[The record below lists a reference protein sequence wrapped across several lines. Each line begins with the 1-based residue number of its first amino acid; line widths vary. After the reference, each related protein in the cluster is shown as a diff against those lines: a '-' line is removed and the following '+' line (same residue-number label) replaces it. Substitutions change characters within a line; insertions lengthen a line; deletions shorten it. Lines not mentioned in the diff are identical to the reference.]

1 MKTFELFFFGL
12 CALMVLLG
20 GIVTVGAKNPI
31 RGAMGLLATIAGIA
45 GMYLGLHAEFLAAIQ
60 IIVYAGAVVVLF
72 LFVIMLLGP
81 SATSPRDARTAIPR
95 YFGAAVFV
103 AMAIGALALMIRT
116 GKGPTMMGAAP
127 ASLGTI
133 EGLGRELFTQGVVPF
148 ELSGALLLIAVVG
161 AVAVARG
168 RQPDPT
174 LLPAEEKKKQDA
186 HHGKTTDGALAV
198 AEARAAGRELGAAH
212 GGGHGQG
219 RAAS

>member
-1 MKTFELFFFGL
+1 MKTFELVFFGV
-12 CALMVLLG
+12 CTLMVLLG
-20 GIVTVGAKNPI
+20 GVVTVGSKNPI
-31 RGAMGLLATIAGIA
+31 RGAMGLLVTIAGIA

-60 IIVYAGAVVVLF
+60 FIVYAGAVVVLF

-103 AMAIGALALMIRT
+103 ATAAAAMGVLIRAGT
-116 GKGPTMMGAAP
+116 GPTKLAEAP

-133 EGLGRELFTQGVVPF
+133 EGLGHELFTKAVVPF
-148 ELSGALLLIAVVG
+148 EISGALLLVAVVG

-174 LLPAEEKKKQDA
+174 MLPAAEKKKQDA
-186 HHGKTTDGALAV
+186 HHPPQATAV
-198 AEARAAGRELGAAH
+198 AQPSERARRELGAH
-212 GGGHGQG
+212 EE
-219 RAAS
+219 AS